1 MWELTRRASSRVSPL
16 ALRLYRDSLPST
28 RHYPLT
34 MITIIIPSANNHI
47 PYSVTIRPRLQSAIT
62 YAPSPSFAVSRLYS
76 MVAHKKSSLLPYKF
90 PQVRAILPSLIVE

>member
-34 MITIIIPSANNHI
+34 MITIIIP
-47 PYSVTIRPRLQSAIT
+47 VDQ
-62 YAPSPSFAVSRLYS
+62 
-76 MVAHKKSSLLPYKF
+76 
-90 PQVRAILPSLIVE
+90 